1 MAARHHRLA
10 GSEVPLIGQGTWR
23 MGDDPDQEIR
33 ALRLGI
39 DLGMTVLDTA
49 ELYADGRSEIV
60 VAEAIRG
67 RRNDVFLVS
76 KVLPSNAT
84 EEGTV
89 RACEASLSR
98 LGTDRLDLYLLHWRR
113 EIPLQETVRGFE
125 RLLTS
130 GKIRSWGVSN
140 FNVDDLEDLPA
151 GSIPAANQILYN
163 LVRRGPEADLLPHCA
178 SAGISVIAYSPI
190 EKGHLLTHSVL
201 AEVAHAR
208 GATPAQVALAWA
220 VRDGNTVAIPK
231 ASSLKH
237 VAENAAALELVL
249 SEEEISALDRAFP
262 APGVVRLQ
270 TLS

>member
-39 DLGMTVLDTA
+39 DLGMTFLDTA
-49 ELYADGRSEIV
+49 ELYADGRSEMV
-60 VAEAIRG
+60 VAGAIRG
-67 RRNDVFLVS
+67 RRDDVFLVS
-76 KVLPSNAT
+76 KVMPDNAT

-89 RACEASLSR
+89 SACEASLSR

-125 RLLTS
+125 RLLKS

-140 FNVDDLEDLPA
+140 FNVDDLDDLPS
-151 GSIPAANQILYN
+151 GSVPAANQILYN
-163 LVRRGPEADLLPHCA
+163 LARRGPEADLLPRCA

-190 EKGHLLTHSVL
+190 EKGQLLTNSVL
-201 AEVAHAR
+201 AEVARAR
-208 GATPAQVALAWA
+208 SATPAQIALAWA
-220 VRDGNTVAIPK
+220 VRDGNAVAIPK

-237 VAENAAALELVL
+237 VVENAAALELVL
-249 SEEEISALDRAFP
+249 SGEEITALDRAFP
-262 APGVVRLQ
+262 APGIVPLQ